1 MKLSDK
7 KKEKI
12 SEQILAYLYGVNPRP
27 TFTSHI
33 AEEIVRDDEMVKQLL
48 QNMKKKGLVLEI
60 KKNPKGKDY
69 SKRSRWTLSE
79 QAYKIYKDKKQ

>member
-1 MKLSDK
+1 MGLIPGPHLHP
-7 KKEKI
+7 I
-12 SEQILAYLYGVNPRP
+12 SLR
-27 TFTSHI
+27 
-33 AEEIVRDDEMVKQLL
+33 RDDEMVKQLL

-79 QAYKIYKDKKQ
+79 QAYKIYKDKQQ